1 MRRLLY
7 VAATRA
13 RDELHLF
20 ARPGYR
26 INPEDGSRVLSTPS
40 ECLLATA
47 WPALEEE
54 VRKQFDALPE
64 TLPLAGDVQD
74 DAPDGAA
81 IVRRLPADFSIPES
95 SLPRMN
101 QEVVEERKGALYSRE
116 TGGTESRVLGVA
128 VHSLLEQIALL
139 RKESHSW
146 DDIRAALPERRPI
159 LISQMRAAGLGL
171 ADADRLAKE
180 ASGVA
185 ITTLDDP
192 DGRWVLDNHAC
203 AESETSWTGVLGNE
217 IHTVKPDRA
226 FQAGD
231 APGTAGTDFWIVDFK
246 NAVLAE
252 VDDRGKVAKL
262 RAIFAPQLDVY
273 TRMLRQLHGA
283 ATKVH
288 VGLYYPRMKMLDWWN
303 ADAA

>member
-1 MRRLLY
+1 M
-7 VAATRA
+7 
-13 RDELHLF
+13 
-20 ARPGYR
+20 
-26 INPEDGSRVLSTPS
+26 I
-40 ECLLATA
+40 
-47 WPALEEE
+47 
-54 VRKQFDALPE
+54 
-64 TLPLAGDVQD
+64 
-74 DAPDGAA
+74 
-81 IVRRLPADFSIPES
+81 
-95 SLPRMN
+95 
-101 QEVVEERKGALYSRE
+101 QEVVEERKSALYSRE

-146 DDIRAALPERRPI
+146 DDIRAALPEKRPI

-180 ASGVA
+180 ASSVA

-192 DGRWVLDNHAC
+192 DGRWVLDNHAS

-217 IHTVKPDRA
+217 IHTVKPDRV

-231 APGTAGTDFWIVDFK
+231 APGTDGTDFWIVDFK

-252 VDDRGKVAKL
+252 AADPAKVAKL
-262 RAIFAPQLDVY
+262 RAVFAPQLDVY